1 MKLEKPLLAPLLG
14 VLAGAGY
21 ALCARWI
28 FDGQPAP
35 WLGTTFAALSVA
47 FLFLVPIGLGAVTVY
62 FGSQHT
68 QRSWLFWI
76 VMPWVSCTLLTA
88 ALAALAWEGLICIVM
103 AAPIFLAMGSL
114 GGLATGVLLGR
125 RKAGTAPPVVAGLA
139 ILPLVVFPLEQRLP
153 PPDEERT
160 VSTSVVIDAGREA
173 VWRQIVRVPEI
184 EAREL
189 PASFFHRIGIPQ
201 PREATLD
208 RDGVGGVREASF
220 RGGLR
225 FHETITEWEPE
236 RTLGFTIRVAPE
248 SISEAVLDPHVRVGS
263 AHFDV
268 LYGRFRIE
276 PAGGG
281 RVRLHLLSRHRLS
294 TLFNG
299 YAGLWTEAVMRDI
312 QAGISEVVK
321 RRCEGGT
328 P

>member
-14 VLAGAGY
+14 ILAGTGY
-21 ALCARWI
+21 AVCARWV
-28 FDGQPAP
+28 FGGQPAP
-35 WLGTTFAALSVA
+35 WLETTFAALSIA
-47 FLFLVPIGLGAVTVY
+47 FLFLVPIGLGAITVY
-62 FGSQHT
+62 VGSQHAR
-68 QRSWLFWI
+68 RSWLFWI
-76 VMPWVSCTLLTA
+76 VMPWFSCTLLTA

-103 AAPIFLAMGSL
+103 AAPVFLAMGSL
-114 GGLATGVLLGR
+114 GGLATGVLLAW

-139 ILPLVVFPLEQRLP
+139 ILPLVVFPLEQRVP
-153 PPDEERT
+153 PPDEQRT
-160 VSTSVVIDAGREA
+160 VVTSVVIDAGPQA

-184 EAREL
+184 QAREL
-189 PASFFHRIGIPQ
+189 PASFFHRIPQ

-248 SISEAVLDPHVRVGS
+248 SVSAAVLDAHVRVGS
-263 AHFDV
+263 PHFDV

-276 PAGGG
+276 PAGTG
-281 RVRLHLLSRHRLS
+281 RVRLELLSRHRLS

-312 QAGISEVVK
+312 QAGISDVVK
-321 RRCEGGT
+321 RRSEEGVR
-328 P
+328 